1 MPTNNIK
8 EGYFTDYIS
17 GLPVKE
23 TPEELEAVQPFS
35 KILVDDYGYPK
46 EFIHTRPQYR
56 VKARPSDRRKE
67 YPVDIAVFNS
77 SVHDEKSIYII
88 VECKKKNRKDG
99 RDQLEDYLRFSNA
112 SLGVWFNG
120 EERLYLHK
128 VIKDNEIQFRE
139 IPNIPRYGERLEDIG
154 MFKRK
159 DLRKAENLK
168 PTFRAIRNY
177 LAANAIGITRDE
189 VFASQLINL
198 IFCKI
203 YAYKEDVQP
212 GDILMVKDGTYLI
225 GTNCIVTPLD
235 IPMIYQSHILKFRVV
250 SSELLDP
257 LILFLAL
264 NCPLVQRQIR
274 NMQFTADIIDTL
286 GSRYR
291 EIILPIPKD
300 ITFRKELSEKMKQAL
315 DTRIRYKAAIKQMPL
330 LIESVLESGTTQAF
344 DTFFSK
350 PIDEVLNELVQDTTT
365 LEFGFFSAFRL
376 NSSAI
381 TNGIYLPKYY
391 DPAVENILR
400 KLDGTCTRY
409 SIQSLLNDKVIELA
423 TGDEIGK
430 MAYGTGSIPFVRTSD
445 FSNWEIK
452 ADAKQGVSEEIYE
465 QYALKEDVRPGDILI
480 VRDGTYLVG
489 TSCLITEYD
498 QKMLY
503 CGGLIK
509 IRVLKRIFLMN
520 IFCLDF

>member
-1 MPTNNIK
+1 MLTYKINIQDIK
-8 EGYFTDYIS
+8 NQIFIPKYYDPALRQELLS
-17 GLPVKE
+17 LKE
-23 TPEELEAVQPFS
+23 THDL
-35 KILVDDYGYPK
+35 LV
-46 EFIHTRPQYR
+46 
-56 VKARPSDRRKE
+56 
-67 YPVDIAVFNS
+67 
-77 SVHDEKSIYII
+77 
-88 VECKKKNRKDG
+88 
-99 RDQLEDYLRFSNA
+99 
-112 SLGVWFNG
+112 LG
-120 EERLYLHK
+120 
-128 VIKDNEIQFRE
+128 
-139 IPNIPRYGERLEDIG
+139 
-154 MFKRK
+154 
-159 DLRKAENLK
+159 
-168 PTFRAIRNY
+168 
-177 LAANAIGITRDE
+177 
-189 VFASQLINL
+189 NL
-198 IFCKI
+198 IDAGIIGAQTGHEIGKMAYGTGSIPFVRTSDISNWEIKTI
-203 YAYKEDVQP
+203 PKQGVSQEIYDFYAYKEDVQP

-509 IRVLKRIFLMN
+509 IRVLKKDILDEYLLLGLLNSYIVKRQIRTKQFTRDVIDTLGQRLREVTLPLPHSVELRHAISVQIRHIIENRIEARDCVSNLSRQL
-520 IFCLDF
+520 IEL